1 MYSPLQKLSSV
12 SLQER
17 NSSEGPVPRIDTCL
31 CMLLSIAILAVVNII
46 EEEIELNSEAEQSSI
61 SQRKNIEQMGK
72 RRQDLISSLQRLDD
86 FEGLLTAPPPVS
98 SLANQA
104 AAKAM
109 MFLSGMSV
117 GSGHLS
123 GMSLN
128 DIPLNCCEYLI

>member
-1 MYSPLQKLSSV
+1 
-12 SLQER
+12 
-17 NSSEGPVPRIDTCL
+17 
-31 CMLLSIAILAVVNII
+31 MLLSIAILAVVNII
-46 EEEIELNSEAEQSSI
+46 EEDENEFNSEPEKCSV
-61 SQRKNIEQMGK
+61 SQIKNIEQAGK

-128 DIPLNCCEYLI
+128 DIPLNCCEYLL